1 MYDCFGAGQ
10 QVCQVTFGGQSWR
23 QASHTAP
30 LMFEVFAI
38 VRDLHEL
45 CWYLSEALTLPADG
59 RLYEELGL
67 ALRETD
73 RLAQG
78 SSHTLLQ
85 LDVAEHRRGVNLLL
99 LKTSENAR
107 SEIQHTKRDYR
118 GADLIGAK
126 LEGADLRG
134 ASLRGAHLIGA
145 DLRRADL
152 RMADVIGADLRG
164 ADLGGANLT
173 GGIFLIQS
181 QLDSAKGNDDTRLSA
196 SFVRPAHWALSGT

>member
-10 QVCQVTFGGQSWR
+10 QVSQVTFGGQSWR
-23 QASHTAP
+23 QAPHTAQV
-30 LMFEVFAI
+30 MFEVFPI

-45 CWYLSEALTLPADG
+45 CWYLTEALTLQADG
-59 RLYEELGL
+59 RLHEALGL
-67 ALRETD
+67 ALQETD

-78 SSHTLLQ
+78 SSQTLLG
-85 LDVAEHRRGVNLLL
+85 LDVDAHRSGVNVLL

-107 SEIQHTKRDYR
+107 SEIQHTKTDYR

-134 ASLRGAHLIGA
+134 ASLRGACLIGA

-152 RMADVIGADLRG
+152 RLADLIGADLRG
-164 ADLGGANLT
+164 ADLGGADLT
-173 GGIFLIQS
+173 GCIFLVQS

-196 SFVRPAHWALSGT
+196 SFVRPAHWSSSGT